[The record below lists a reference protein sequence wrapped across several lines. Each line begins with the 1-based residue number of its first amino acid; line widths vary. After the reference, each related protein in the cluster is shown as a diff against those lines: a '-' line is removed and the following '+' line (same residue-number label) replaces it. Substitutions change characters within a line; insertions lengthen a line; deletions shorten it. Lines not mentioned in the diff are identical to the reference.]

1 MENDK
6 KKKQRM
12 FLLRVLLICGTLVL
26 MVAYMGLFFPYLN
39 RTLYEERAYHTL
51 HTTSQIT
58 RTLEY
63 VIDSNWRIL
72 EMVSMKI
79 QEKEFESINE
89 LQEALQEFETDLQ
102 HEEVIF
108 GISANDGITHLSDG
122 NSLKVPNE
130 EMLNKNRPYKQTA
143 IIKHYPG
150 ETSERIYYLHRLQ
163 TPIVLKDETTIEY
176 ISSSYPVSQ
185 YEDLFRLSVFNQE
198 KVAYIIN
205 EDGLVLYRND
215 LEEIPFDIN
224 HVWESLS
231 EFEYLQGDDME
242 ELFQKTNDR
251 QVTCSQVRINGEHYF
266 LTIQPM
272 KYNNWSC
279 LFLIPEEYVSANTTY
294 FANSI
299 LYVSIASSILLGV
312 LFFFTF
318 FLLWKLFSQT
328 ARMRQEKRIS
338 LELTNASMQ
347 TQKALELKTEFLSHM
362 ASDFRT
368 PLEKIRR
375 EVERIKEGRGDR
387 NINRTPFTNIRN
399 TAGFLLWNVNNILD
413 MGRLE
418 ANHDLPGSR
427 SAFKLHEMIE
437 TSIAPFEELI
447 AQKNILFEYEC
458 HPVEDDYVCM
468 NENYIRSIIGQLLD
482 NAVKFTMKGQI
493 HLTLSETVK
502 KNNRL
507 LVTIMISDTGVGIP
521 KEEINELC
529 HPFYQ
534 CMRADSDE
542 VAGEGLG
549 IPIVNQICQLL
560 DGTLKIESDGKT
572 GTTVTVTFSERLL
585 NEKEYDAHRKKREN
599 LISLK
604 GMHVL
609 LVDDNDINLMIA
621 GMYLKDLEVSFETA
635 MDGLEAIRVFENSK
649 EGHFHAILMDITMP
663 NIDGLESSKR
673 IRGLNRK
680 DAKTIP
686 IIAQTA
692 NIYSEDVKRAKEAM
706 MNDYIK
712 KPLEL
717 SELSNVLQKYYVP

>member
-6 KKKQRM
+6 KKKQRQIN
-12 FLLRVLLICGTLVL
+12 LRVLLICGTLVL
-26 MVAYMGLFFPYLN
+26 MFVYMGSFFPYLN
-39 RTLYEERAYHTL
+39 RSLYEERAYHTL

-72 EMVSMKI
+72 ELVSTKI
-79 QEKEFESINE
+79 QEEEFENIQDLQDE
-89 LQEALQEFETDLQ
+89 LQKIEVDLEHEGAL
-102 HEEVIF
+102 F
-108 GISANDGITHLSDG
+108 GVTGNDGITHLSDG

-130 EMLNKNRPYKQTA
+130 EMLNNDRPLKQTA

-163 TPIVLKDETTIEY
+163 TPIVLKDETMIEY

-185 YEDLFRLSVFNQE
+185 YEDFFRLSVYNQE

-205 EDGLVLYRND
+205 EDGVVLYRNE

-231 EFEYLQGDDME
+231 EFEYLLGDGNE
-242 ELFQKTNDR
+242 EIFQKMNDR
-251 QVTCSQVRINGEHYF
+251 MVTCSQVRISGENYF

-279 LFLIPEEYVSANTTY
+279 LFLIPEEYVSANTTN
-294 FANSI
+294 FAISI
-299 LYVSIASSILLGV
+299 LYVSIASSILMGV
-312 LFFFTF
+312 LFFFTVY
-318 FLLWKLFSQT
+318 LLWKIISQM
-328 ARMRQEKRIS
+328 ARMRREKRINR
-338 LELTNASMQ
+338 ELMNVSIQ
-347 TQKALELKTEFLSHM
+347 TQKAIELKTEFLSHM

-368 PLEKIRR
+368 PLEKIRH
-375 EVERIKEGRGDR
+375 EVEQIKEGRSE
-387 NINRTPFTNIRN
+387 NYINRKPFMNIRN

-418 ANHDLPGSR
+418 ATNDLPGSR
-427 SAFKLHEMIE
+427 SAFELHEVIE
-437 TSIAPFEELI
+437 ESIAAFEERI
-447 AQKNILFEYEC
+447 TQKNLLFEYDYQSAIC
-458 HPVEDDYVCM
+458 DYVYM
-468 NENYIRSIIGQLLD
+468 NENYVRSIVCQLLD
-482 NAVKFTMKGQI
+482 NAVNFTMKGHI
-493 HLTLSETVK
+493 HLVLKETAK
-502 KNNRL
+502 KNSRI
-507 LVTIMISDTGVGIP
+507 LVSITISDTGMGIP
-521 KEEINELC
+521 KEEIKKLC

-534 CMRADSDE
+534 CKRTNSVEGM
-542 VAGEGLG
+542 GEGLG

-560 DGTLKIESDGKT
+560 GGTLKIESDGKT
-572 GTTVTVTFSERLL
+572 GTTVNVTFSDKLL
-585 NEKEYDAHRKKREN
+585 SAKEYESLRKKREN

-621 GMYLKDLEVSFETA
+621 GMYLKDLEVSFEMA
-635 MDGLEAIRVFENSK
+635 MDGLEAIRIFENSK
-649 EGHFHAILMDITMP
+649 EGHFQAILMDITMP
-663 NIDGLESSKR
+663 NVDGLESSKR

-717 SELSNVLQKYYVP
+717 TELSNVLQKYYVP